1 MKSKTF
7 RVQRATHFS
16 GVNNK
21 HLVCDKDHVV
31 ACVCCNGNRDYSYIL
46 YDESQEER
54 VRAFI
59 KRLDKQRKT
68 IYAHE
73 FYF

>member
-1 MKSKTF
+1 MKNKTF
-7 RVQRATHFS
+7 RVQRVTRFS
-16 GVNNK
+16 ALNNRHIVYNK
-21 HLVCDKDHVV
+21 EHVI
-31 ACVCCNGNRDYSYIL
+31 ASVCCNGNRDYSYIL

-68 IYAHE
+68 EYASE